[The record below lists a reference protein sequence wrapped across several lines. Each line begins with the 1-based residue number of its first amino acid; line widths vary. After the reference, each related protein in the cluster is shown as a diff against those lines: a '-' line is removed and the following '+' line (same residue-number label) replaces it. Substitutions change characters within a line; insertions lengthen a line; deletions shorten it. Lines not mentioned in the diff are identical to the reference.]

1 MARKRIHRVVRAPNP
16 ARAPAFVCMR
26 LFTTSRGY
34 PSTVPTS
41 PAKAPEA
48 TSSGLSIPLA
58 RGVDCHRARKVLCSG
73 GSDRPHRP
81 TTSRVRARSRAI
93 VKDARAMPPKK
104 PLVDQSVLANLKV
117 LQKDDP
123 DVEEILGSA
132 SHVTLYGFDLDAKAW
147 VRARA
152 ATATTTRPFLF
163 PRDRT
168 GTSARE
174 RSTDSFPSSARVF
187 AHHRPPPHTHTHLA
201 RRRAEPQE
209 RGGDAVRRPT
219 TRRAVVPVRRPQ
231 PTEHG
236 KLPRKPPRR
245 VRVRALSA
253 VPAVQERERGE
264 RDMVLPPGGVRRHER
279 AVRSDHDRVRERARG
294 RLERR
299 RHGGDAAP
307 AGHRRRARG
316 GGGARARA
324 RAER

>member
-58 RGVDCHRARKVLCSG
+58 RGVDCDRARKVLCSG

-81 TTSRVRARSRAI
+81 TTRRARARSRAI
-93 VKDARAMPPKK
+93 VKDARAMPPEK

-147 VRARA
+147 VRARGDGDDDA
-152 ATATTTRPFLF
+152 PFSFPTRSIGAP
-163 PRDRT
+163 PR
-168 GTSARE
+168 TSAIDRFLSIV
-174 RSTDSFPSSARVF
+174 RPRLRPPPT
-187 AHHRPPPHTHTHLA
+187 PPPHTHTP
-201 RRRAEPQE
+201 RQPSRRAA
-209 RGGDAVRRPT
+209 RT
-219 TRRAVVPVRRPQ
+219 W
-231 PTEHG
+231 
-236 KLPRKPPRR
+236 
-245 VRVRALSA
+245 
-253 VPAVQERERGE
+253 
-264 RDMVLPPGGVRRHER
+264 
-279 AVRSDHDRVRERARG
+279 RG
-294 RLERR
+294 RCS
-299 RHGGDAAP
+299 
-307 AGHRRRARG
+307 
-316 GGGARARA
+316 
-324 RAER
+324 

>member
-58 RGVDCHRARKVLCSG
+58 RGVDCDPRSKGPLQRRVG
-73 GSDRPHRP
+73 P
-81 TTSRVRARSRAI
+81 TAPTDDESSASAESRDI

-163 PRDRT
+163 PRDRS

-187 AHHRPPPHTHTHLA
+187 AHHRPPPPPHTHTSPVVAQSRKNVEGTLFVV
-201 RRRAEPQE
+201 RRRAVPSFQF
-209 RGGDAVRRPT
+209 
-219 TRRAVVPVRRPQ
+219 VVLNRLS
-231 PTEHG
+231 TE

-245 VRVRALSA
+245 VRVRAL
-253 VPAVQERERGE
+253 
-264 RDMVLPPGGVRRHER
+264 LRRTCCT
-279 AVRSDHDRVRERARG
+279 
-294 RLERR
+294 
-299 RHGGDAAP
+299 
-307 AGHRRRARG
+307 
-316 GGGARARA
+316 GARAR
-324 RAER
+324 